1 MSAGYTPGPW
11 LIHATNRIIVQ
22 ADGAFADVKVKNGKV
37 TGDKLPNSICL
48 LRDPGDDFS
57 EDETL
62 ANGFLIAAAPDLYAS
77 LEHILNGALSLP
89 RHAEIEGRAALA
101 KARGETPASPTKED
115 GE

>member
-1 MSAGYTPGPW
+1 MADVKFTPGPW

-48 LRDPGDDFS
+48 LRDPGDGFS

-62 ANGFLIAAAPDLYAS
+62 ANGFLIAAAPELYEALYA
-77 LEHILNGALSLP
+77 LGEALGAVTAPKGHPLLAAGEKAST
-89 RHAEIEGRAALA
+89 ALA
-101 KARGETPASPTKED
+101 KARGEQ
-115 GE
+115 

>member
-62 ANGFLIAAAPDLYAS
+62 ANGFLIAAAPDLYEALIELKRALW
-77 LEHILNGALSLP
+77 LECRSPKHVAKPPLPLP
-89 RHAEIEGRAALA
+89 RRMESE
-101 KARGETPASPTKED
+101 
-115 GE
+115 